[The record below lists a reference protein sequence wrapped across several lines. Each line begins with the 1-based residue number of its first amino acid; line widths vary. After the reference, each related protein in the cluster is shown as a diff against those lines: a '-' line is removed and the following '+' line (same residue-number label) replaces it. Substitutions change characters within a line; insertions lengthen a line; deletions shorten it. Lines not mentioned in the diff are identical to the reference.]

1 MLARTL
7 ISLVNVTKVIE
18 INKNTNNILTKFKK
32 IQKFQRQKIPK
43 IPTPACFRLVP
54 QQKIEQVFPTPGI
67 SLISLKSGFL

>member
-18 INKNTNNILTKFKK
+18 INKNTKNILTKFKK

-54 QQKIEQVFPTPGI
+54 QPKIKQLAPVI